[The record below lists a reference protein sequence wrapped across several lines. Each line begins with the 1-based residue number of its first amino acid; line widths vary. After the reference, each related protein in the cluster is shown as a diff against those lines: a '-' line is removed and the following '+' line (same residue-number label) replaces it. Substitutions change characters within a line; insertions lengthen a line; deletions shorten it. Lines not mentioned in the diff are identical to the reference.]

1 MEVEKSK
8 NSKIT
13 SSNEKPEEITINN
26 EFIFQ
31 TSNRIKTNSISNI
44 FKGINKKSNEEIIIK
59 IISEK
64 TEFHNLIHEYSIL
77 KIFKSAK
84 ISQKFFIIQK
94 MKKI

>member
-64 TEFHNLIHEYSIL
+64 TEFHNVIHEY
-77 KIFKSAK
+77 
-84 ISQKFFIIQK
+84 
-94 MKKI
+94 